1 MTSLYLSPGQRNLC
15 YLLTEKGSQETGEHS
30 KAAGPCVYIL
40 RPDIVVSVCLHAD
53 WGGGGALQRH
63 LLTSGR
69 MVPVTILQPH
79 LLSRQNCP
87 VFHLLQRNCL
97 PMQVTSLQITAGKC
111 GKDMASLPSPPTSL
125 PDTENLGGIVDS
137 FVILI
142 LSLLSI
148 TNSWQAA
155 FEIHTPSILAVISPA
170 YPRSPH
176 TWITEQAP
184 WWPKSSILAL
194 MPISQT
200 ISLFYLNRCFRHIA
214 LPSPVC
220 RSNTNAYLLSSFL
233 TMQLYHPSPQ
243 MICLAGESWHLP
255 QLELALHWRAVPTLG
270 HTLPKHYLTID
281 FLSFLWFCYIY
292 IYRTQCRKLT

>member
-53 WGGGGALQRH
+53 LGGGGALQRH

-79 LLSRQNCP
+79 LLSRQNYP

-97 PMQVTSLQITAGKC
+97 PMQVTSPQITAGKC

-148 TNSWQAA
+148 TNGQAA

-184 WWPKSSILAL
+184 WWP
-194 MPISQT
+194 
-200 ISLFYLNRCFRHIA
+200 Y
-214 LPSPVC
+214 
-220 RSNTNAYLLSSFL
+220 
-233 TMQLYHPSPQ
+233 
-243 MICLAGESWHLP
+243 
-255 QLELALHWRAVPTLG
+255 
-270 HTLPKHYLTID
+270 
-281 FLSFLWFCYIY
+281 
-292 IYRTQCRKLT
+292 

>member
-1 MTSLYLSPGQRNLC
+1 MWPLFISLLVSETC
-15 YLLTEKGSQETGEHS
+15 VIFSQKKEVKKPGEHS

-53 WGGGGALQRH
+53 LGGGGALQRH

-79 LLSRQNCP
+79 LLWRQNCP

-97 PMQVTSLQITAGKC
+97 PMQVTSPQITAGKC

-155 FEIHTPSILAVISPA
+155 FEIHTPSIVAVISPA

-176 TWITEQAP
+176 AWITEQAP
-184 WWPKSSILAL
+184 WWP
-194 MPISQT
+194 
-200 ISLFYLNRCFRHIA
+200 Y
-214 LPSPVC
+214 
-220 RSNTNAYLLSSFL
+220 
-233 TMQLYHPSPQ
+233 
-243 MICLAGESWHLP
+243 
-255 QLELALHWRAVPTLG
+255 
-270 HTLPKHYLTID
+270 
-281 FLSFLWFCYIY
+281 
-292 IYRTQCRKLT
+292 